1 MVKKL
6 LNMRSRFKKVTHSVK
21 RLLSR
26 EHNTIDKERV
36 SLLLFCYIPI
46 MLIGIA
52 ANFLG
57 ITEPSASFF
66 NYTHSLCLITAVLF
80 FYLFCKRRI
89 SVSTCLAAFTIIG
102 EAVISIEMI
111 YCALHA
117 SPYYNFLI
125 MANTVLLALNVMVSV
140 SAYMKKNTIVLGCA
154 TVFIY
159 IVCSYLAEDAIL
171 KSFIMV
177 FLIAFCFVCFAGFL
191 VATSANKLER
201 DNEKFRRDEI
211 ELLHILRLKRDEVMT
226 YLSLASK
233 KYDYD
238 GMKVLF
244 ERLDAKSRR
253 NLLTNVDAYMR
264 TRDTDL
270 EIMEKVFP
278 EFTPSEKEIGR
289 LVLQGKKLSEICL
302 LLGKNE
308 SNINSQRANMR
319 RKLGL
324 RPTDHLQK
332 QMQARL
338 DRFSDALKPEQ

>member
-1 MVKKL
+1 
-6 LNMRSRFKKVTHSVK
+6 MRNLFKKVTHSVRK
-21 RLLSR
+21 LLHR
-26 EHNTIDKERV
+26 ERNTIDKERV

-66 NYTHSLCLITAVLF
+66 NYTHSLCLVAAVLF

-89 SVSTCLAAFTIIG
+89 TISTCLAAFTIIG
-102 EAVISIEMI
+102 QAVISIEMI

-117 SPYYNFLI
+117 SPYYNFLV
-125 MANTVLLALNVMVSV
+125 MANTVLLALNVMVPV
-140 SAYMKKNTIVLGCA
+140 SAYMKKNTIGLGCA
-154 TVFIY
+154 TVLVY
-159 IVCSYLAEDAIL
+159 IVCSYLADDAIL
-171 KSFIMV
+171 KSFIVV

-191 VATSANKLER
+191 VATSADKLER
-201 DNEKFRRDEI
+201 DNEQFRKDEVG
-211 ELLHILRLKRDEVMT
+211 LLHILRLKRDEVMT
-226 YLSLASK
+226 YFSLASK

-244 ERLDAKSRR
+244 ESLDAKSRR
-253 NLLTNVDAYMR
+253 NLLTNVDAYMK
-264 TRDTDL
+264 TRGTDL
-270 EIMEKVFP
+270 KIIEKTFP
-278 EFTPSEKEIGR
+278 EFTPSEREIGR
-289 LVLQGKKLSEICL
+289 LVLQGKKLSEICS

-324 RPTDHLQK
+324 RPMDNLQRQL
-332 QMQARL
+332 QMRL
-338 DRFSDALKPEQ
+338 DAFSAELKSEH

>member
-1 MVKKL
+1 MRNILVKWAY
-6 LNMRSRFKKVTHSVK
+6 SV
-21 RLLSR
+21 RRVFYR
-26 EHNTIDKERV
+26 EHNVVDRERL
-36 SLLLFCYIPI
+36 SLLLYCYIPI
-46 MLIGIA
+46 MVVGVL

-66 NYTHSLCLITAVLF
+66 TYTHITCLVVAAVCL
-80 FYLFCKRRI
+80 YLFYRRKMTVAVCLSAFTLIGQTII
-89 SVSTCLAAFTIIG
+89 SV
-102 EAVISIEMI
+102 EMV
-111 YCALHA
+111 YCALQA
-117 SPYYNFLI
+117 SAYYNFLI
-125 MANTVLLALNVMVSV
+125 MANTVLLALNVMVSL
-140 SAYMKKNTIVLGCA
+140 SAYMKKNTIVLGSA
-154 TVFIY
+154 TVVVYALCAF
-159 IVCSYLAEDAIL
+159 LTGDAIL
-171 KSFIMV
+171 KSFIVV
-177 FLIAFCFVCFAGFL
+177 FLIAFCFVCLAGFL
-191 VATSANKLER
+191 MSTSAFKLES
-201 DNEKFRRDEI
+201 DNEKYRRGEI
-211 ELLHILRLKRDEVMT
+211 EFLHILRLRKDEVMA
-226 YLSLASK
+226 YLSLASQ

-253 NLLTNVDAYMR
+253 NLLTNVDAYMK

-270 EIMEKVFP
+270 EIIEKVFP

-324 RPTDHLQK
+324 RPTDNLQK

-338 DRFSDALKPEQ
+338 DGFSAALDAEH